1 MEKRPFIID
10 CDTGTD
16 DAIAILAALYTP
28 EVEVKAITCVNG
40 NICHDWV
47 CRNNRNLMAY
57 LGKDVPVAKG
67 AVRPLL
73 SGYVNAGHLDDTHG
87 QTGLGTLILPEAEE
101 RPYDRRVASELIYE
115 TAVEEKG
122 KLELLVIGP
131 MTNIALALVQHGD
144 LAGLIRHIWFMGGA
158 AVGGN
163 STPTAEFNIWV
174 DPEAASIVLQSG
186 IPMTMVGLDVTTK
199 AIMTREDADALRACG
214 TPAGQAAAE
223 LLTYMFGRHG
233 NGGEDAMMHDA
244 LALAAA
250 LCPDCLTCYDYFV
263 GVETRGQY
271 AYGHT
276 FVDRRGRSGKSANVS
291 VAMEVDVPMFRKWL
305 LDTICRSAGEK

>member
-16 DAIAILAALYTP
+16 DAIAILAALYSP
-28 EVEVKAITCVNG
+28 EVEVKAITSVNG
-40 NICHDWV
+40 NICERYV
-47 CRNNRNLMAY
+47 CRNNRNLTAL
-57 LGKDVPVAKG
+57 LGKNVPVARG

-73 SGYVNAGHLDDTHG
+73 SGFVNEGHLDDTHG
-87 QTGLGTLILPEAEE
+87 PTGFGTVQLPEAEQVFD
-101 RPYDRRVASELIYE
+101 PRVASELIYE

-122 KLELLVIGP
+122 ALELLVIGP

-163 STPTAEFNIWV
+163 VTPTAEFNIWV
-174 DPEAASIVLQSG
+174 DPEAAKIVIGSG

-214 TPAGQAAAE
+214 TPAGQVAAD
-223 LLTYMFGRHG
+223 LLAYMFTRNHS
-233 NGGEDAMMHDA
+233 GGEDALMHDA
-244 LALAAA
+244 LAFAAA
-250 LCPDCLTCYDYFV
+250 VCPDCLTCRDYFV
-263 GVETRGQY
+263 DVETHGQC

-276 FVDRRGRSGKSANVS
+276 FVDQRGRSGKPANVS
-291 VAMEVDVPMFRKWL
+291 VALEVDVSMFRKWL
-305 LDTICRSAGEK
+305 VDTICRSAGEK